1 MARKATV
8 FAHTTPL
15 EKQLKEIAKHIKE
28 DKLQRRI
35 HRVSGNVIKKE
46 MVSNIR
52 DAKETIRVR
61 RGHTK
66 RSKTFGT
73 PYSYDVPVGTLRR
86 SIKVWLI
93 NKYTNTYWVGP
104 KVGRKQPPRTDG
116 WFANI
121 VEGGDQQ
128 FGNSNRNTD
137 VFYNSIVAAAPK
149 ALERMKKQ
157 YLKEIKRK
165 ANATRV
171 K

>member
-1 MARKATV
+1 MPAKRTV
-8 FAHTTPL
+8 FAHTAPL

-28 DKLQRRI
+28 NKLQRRI

-52 DAKETIRVR
+52 DAKEVIRVR
-61 RGHTK
+61 RGHTP
-66 RSKTFGT
+66 RSKTYGK

-93 NKYTNTYWVGP
+93 SKNQNAYWVGP
-104 KVGRKQPPRTDG
+104 KVGRKAPPRLDG
-116 WFANI
+116 WFASI

-128 FGNSNRNTD
+128 FGNSNRNKD
-137 VFYNSIVAAAPK
+137 VFYKSIIAAAPK

-157 YLKEIKRK
+157 YAKEIERK
-165 ANATRV
+165 ANATR
-171 K
+171 KK